1 MNKKNKNYKINI
13 FIKLHHFLRKLIFP
27 TTQLISLIPRSS
39 SILDLGCGNGFIF
52 RNIENYKS
60 YLGIDINSKKI
71 QKLNIIKKTSLSHF
85 LAGDIT
91 KKLSMSMFNK
101 VDTVLLIDVVHHV
114 KKYKQL
120 LFLKK
125 ILKYA
130 KKKTIFIIKDIDK
143 SKLITS
149 KWNLIHDLIFNWCFI
164 SYFDFEKIKKI
175 KGFVIIKEFTIRKIL
190 YDHYFLILK
199 KI

>member
-1 MNKKNKNYKINI
+1 MKKKNKNYKINI

-71 QKLNIIKKTSLSHF
+71 QKLNIIKKTSSSHF
-85 LAGDIT
+85 LAEDIT

-149 KWNLIHDLIFNWCFI
+149 KWNLIHDLIINWCFI

>member
-1 MNKKNKNYKINI
+1 MNKENKNYKINI

-27 TTQLISLIPRSS
+27 TTQLISLIPSDS
-39 SILDLGCGNGFIF
+39 CILDLGCGNGFVF
-52 RNIENYKS
+52 RNIKNYKS

-71 QKLNIIKKTSLSHF
+71 QKLNIIKKTSSSYF

-91 KKLSMSMFNK
+91 KKLSKSMFNK
-101 VDTVLLIDVVHHV
+101 VDKILLIDVVHHV

-120 LFLKK
+120 IFLKK

-143 SKLITS
+143 NKLITS
-149 KWNLIHDLIFNWCFI
+149 KWNLIHDLIINWCFI
-164 SYFDFEKIKKI
+164 SYFDFEKMKKI